1 MDLYIFIKN
10 SKFAAICKG
19 ELMAKYISII
29 LSILLITACGKKAGY
44 PWFLGTLDEAKG
56 IAGEKLIM
64 LDFYATW

>member
-1 MDLYIFIKN
+1 
-10 SKFAAICKG
+10 
-19 ELMAKYISII
+19 MAKYISII

-64 LDFYATW
+64 LDFYDTW